1 MVRDGWREFAM
12 IQDHDVA
19 RVEYHSTTLHQIGN
33 ARSSAISGKTDCVRG
48 NSRAIVAFGVLVFGI
63 QEGNH

>member
-1 MVRDGWREFAM
+1 M